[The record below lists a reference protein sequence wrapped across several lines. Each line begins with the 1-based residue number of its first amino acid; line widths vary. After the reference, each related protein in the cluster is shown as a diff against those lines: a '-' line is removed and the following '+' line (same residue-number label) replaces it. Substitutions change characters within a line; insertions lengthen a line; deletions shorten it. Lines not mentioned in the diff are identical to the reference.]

1 MKKLYK
7 SKNNRVASGILGGI
21 GEYYNIDPTIVRI
34 GFVILLLA
42 TGFFPF
48 GILYIVAYFL
58 IPEAHGTYH
67 VVDEQ

>member
-7 SKNNRVASGILGGI
+7 SKQNRVLSGILGGI

-48 GILYIVAYFL
+48 GILYVIAYFF
-58 IPEAHGTYH
+58 IPESHPTYR